1 MDVNGITNNQAGML
15 SRIAAERGVNNQG
28 LNEENGINGAEKS
41 KVGGKTIGEPRLSE
55 KGKKYY
61 EELKQ
66 KYGNMDFIL
75 VSADKKDYAKQ
86 MAGSY
91 ANPNKMVV
99 LIDEEK
105 IERMAEDE
113 DFRKQYEG
121 LIESAASNI
130 PKLKNAFDGNS
141 NVAGYGMQVN
151 DNGTA
156 SFFAIMKKASDDQA
170 ARIEEKR
177 EEKREE
183 AKIKARKE
191 EKAEQEEKLK
201 EKLEESREERRE
213 QFDLKIDSYNGA
225 IEDDDKIID
234 MFGSYSTSQ
243 YEIITASSVDELINM
258 VNGYY
263 GSSGEGAAVNN
274 AHVGANID
282 FSV

>member
-1 MDVNGITNNQAGML
+1 ML
-15 SRIAAERGVNNQG
+15 SQMTAGRGVNNSQG
-28 LNEENGINGAEKS
+28 ADEDKGVNKTEKS
-41 KVGGKTIGEPRLSE
+41 KVSGKTIGEPRLSD
-55 KGKKYY
+55 KAKKYY

-66 KYGNMDFIL
+66 KYGKMDFIL
-75 VSADKKDYAKQ
+75 VSSDQKDYAKQ

-91 ANPNKMVV
+91 ANPDKMVV

-121 LIESAASNI
+121 LIEAAATNI
-130 PKLKNAFDGNS
+130 PKLKNALDQNG

-177 EEKREE
+177 AEKKEE
-183 AKIKARKE
+183 AKLQKKKDEKAEKE
-191 EKAEQEEKLK
+191 EKLQ
-201 EKLEESREERRE
+201 EKLEEAREEKRE

-225 IEDDDKIID
+225 VEDDDKIID

-243 YEIITASSVDELINM
+243 YEIISASSVDELINM
-258 VNGYY
+258 VNSYY
-263 GSSGEGAAVNN
+263 SGSGSAAVST
-274 AHVGANID
+274 AHLGANID